1 MEIKK
6 SVFLPEPLS
15 PNCPHYLNIFTPREE
30 FTNYMF
36 LERAQEAAGINAE
49 NWKLFP
55 QVGTGRVW
63 ILAEHLKHDS
73 STCIC
78 ILVALAWI

>member
-1 MEIKK
+1 VPHRIPIIH
-6 SVFLPEPLS
+6 LPTGLPIL
-15 PNCPHYLNIFTPREE
+15 HIFTSREE

-55 QVGTGRVW
+55 QVGSSLG
-63 ILAEHLKHDS
+63 S
-73 STCIC
+73 STPS
-78 ILVALAWI
+78 L